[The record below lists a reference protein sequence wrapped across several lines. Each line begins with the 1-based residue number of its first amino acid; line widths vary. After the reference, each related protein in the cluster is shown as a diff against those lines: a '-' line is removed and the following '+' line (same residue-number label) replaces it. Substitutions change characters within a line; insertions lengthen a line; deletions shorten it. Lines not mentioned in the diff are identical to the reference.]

1 MKSTKLILLHPT
13 IQKQSSSSNTN
24 RLWLIF
30 IITFFTTAF
39 TLTLITTT
47 IRSNTT
53 PTATSTATGDAASSI
68 PLPLS
73 ISAALLHCATTTNST
88 HMTSTELAAIT
99 AAVARCAAAAS
110 HCNLLVFGLTHE
122 ALLYKVLN
130 FNGRT
135 IFLDENEN
143 LVSRFEQQHPGI
155 EAYNVQYETRVSEMK
170 RLFESARGELCGKC
184 RPVQNLLFSECKLA
198 SNSLPNHMHELSWDV
213 ILIDGPSGYHE
224 AAPGRMPAIFT
235 AAVLARSKKGGAA
248 ETHIFVHDFDREME
262 TVYSDEFLCRDN
274 LGEAVGKLGHFVVER
289 ASDERSMTEFC
300 RVSAPAN
307 SSSPSTSMA

>member
-13 IQKQSSSSNTN
+13 IQKPN

-39 TLTLITTT
+39 TLTLIATTT
-47 IRSNTT
+47 RFTTTTT
-53 PTATSTATGDAASSI
+53 PTDTSTATGSAASSI

-73 ISAALLHCATTTNST
+73 ISAALLHYAAATNST
-88 HMTSTELAAIT
+88 HMTSTELASIT
-99 AAVARCAAAAS
+99 AAVARCPAAAS
-110 HCNLLVFGLTHE
+110 HCNLLVFGLTHK

-155 EAYNVQYETRVSEMK
+155 EAYDVQYETRVSEMK
-170 RLFESARGELCGKC
+170 RLLESARGEIRGKC

-198 SNSLPNHMHELSWDV
+198 LNSLPNYV
-213 ILIDGPSGYHE
+213 YHE
-224 AAPGRMPAIFT
+224 AAPGRMSAIFT
-235 AAVLARSKKGGAA
+235 VAVLARSKKGGAVA
-248 ETHIFVHDFDREME
+248 TPVFVHDFDREVE
-262 TVYSDEFLCRDN
+262 RVYSNEFLCRDN

-300 RVSAPAN
+300 RVSAPVN
-307 SSSPSTSMA
+307 SSSSSTSMA